1 MKWIRE
7 RDALIAQ
14 TLAFV
19 QSVSRK
25 KDDARKDDAKPYVG
39 EDVRKS
45 DAERNA
51 EAALTDTIQIG
62 ESAKTAEPPKNIK
75 ILPAN
80 ASSDFRTEIQSH
92 VANFRAHQER
102 FHREREQYYST
113 TIAKALAAVR
123 DDSKPLR

>member
-1 MKWIRE
+1 MKWIQE

-25 KDDARKDDAKPYVG
+25 KDDADAKEYVR
-39 EDVRKS
+39 ENLKKS

-51 EAALTDTIQIG
+51 EAALTDAIQIG
-62 ESAKTAEPPKNIK
+62 ESLTEEPPKNIK
-75 ILPAN
+75 ILPAI
-80 ASSDFRTEIQSH
+80 ASSDFRAEIQGH

-123 DDSKPLR
+123 DDSRPLR

>member
-25 KDDARKDDAKPYVG
+25 KDAGAK
-39 EDVRKS
+39 EDVREEDVRENVRKS
-45 DAERNA
+45 DAERNS
-51 EAALTDTIQIG
+51 EAALTDPIQIG
-62 ESAKTAEPPKNIK
+62 ESITVEPTKNTK
-75 ILPAN
+75 ILPAI
-80 ASSDFRTEIQSH
+80 ASSGFRAEIQGH

-123 DDSKPLR
+123 DDSRPSR

>member
-1 MKWIRE
+1 MKWIQE

-25 KDDARKDDAKPYVG
+25 KDDADAKEYVR
-39 EDVRKS
+39 ENLKKA

-51 EAALTDTIQIG
+51 EAALTDAIQIG
-62 ESAKTAEPPKNIK
+62 ESLTEEPPKNIK
-75 ILPAN
+75 ILPAI
-80 ASSDFRTEIQSH
+80 ASSDFRAEIQGR

-123 DDSKPLR
+123 DDSRPLR

>member
-19 QSVSRK
+19 QSVSLKTDGAGENVRES
-25 KDDARKDDAKPYVG
+25 AREA
-39 EDVRKS
+39 VRKS
-45 DAERNA
+45 DAERIA
-51 EAALTDTIQIG
+51 EAALTDAIQIG
-62 ESAKTAEPPKNIK
+62 QPLKTGEPPKNVK

-92 VANFRAHQER
+92 VANFRAHQQR
-102 FHREREQYYST
+102 FNRELEEYYST
-113 TIAKALAAVR
+113 TMAKALAAVR
-123 DDSKPLR
+123 DDTKPLR